1 MMAVTHTALIIAT
14 LFCSLTAGFVFAF
27 ATVVMPGLRKMED
40 GDFLRAFQLIDGV
53 IQNKQPLFMLMWVGS
68 IAALLAAVVLGF
80 GSLAGVDRVLLLTA
94 GMVYFGGVQ
103 LPTFTVNVPLN
114 NRLKRLDVDA
124 LDPKERRSV
133 REAFEPRWN
142 RSNAIRT
149 AFASLSVALMMIL
162 LIRL

>member
-1 MMAVTHTALIIAT
+1 MSWKARRKSPSSISRRPGITTVANANTKPAASEQNSVAMISAV
-14 LFCSLTAGFVFAF
+14 C
-27 ATVVMPGLRKMED
+27 VVAIPK
-40 GDFLRAFQLIDGV
+40 
-53 IQNKQPLFMLMWVGS
+53 PFMLMWVGS
-68 IAALLAAVVLGF
+68 IAALLAAVVLGL
-80 GSLAGVDRVLLLTA
+80 GPLAGVDRVLLLTA
-94 GMVYFGGVQ
+94 GIVYLGGVQ

-114 NRLKRLDVDA
+114 NQLKRLDVDA

-142 RSNAIRT
+142 RSNSIRT